1 MERSSVSADYWRRFF
16 RSSGADIFEVI
27 EHAIFVAASD
37 YPDEFRSK
45 RDGIV
50 EKFYTVLLPPCFGC
64 DRVASQGAEAEA
76 EEGRGSVNSK
86 ADSCIVD
93 LEFSNRAVS
102 NCTDEAAALTAEME
116 EEDRTLE
123 QVLWIK
129 DILSDHQDQSD
140 DVLLELLRKLQLM
153 ELTVD
158 VLEKTKIGKAVNVLH
173 KHNSKRIRHLSRS
186 LIDTDLTNDVSFRQ
200 IGTCSS
206 ASSFLN
212 LDVYINLIYF
222 LCSGWKVIVDEWIS
236 ATSVITGISDSL
248 NPYAEDEEAGL
259 PSPPLD
265 EGALFAAPTTSMML
279 SGFFDGMDDDGSAYL
294 DFRNNNNLDEK
305 WEIGRDPEE
314 NHGTVKKQQPEK
326 QSIVVEEQVE
336 TRRQLANSKV
346 KLQVGGKR
354 ISKGQA
360 NSQNIVSK
368 QTKPL
373 VAESAHG
380 RLAELTSEKQKCTQL
395 KIKLPR
401 DTAKLQKKPPTILQ
415 NRSKCSE
422 EELVQAKLEAAK
434 RKLNE
439 GYQQAENGLLNLSI
453 HGLVS
458 FEWKIAK
465 D

>member
-186 LIDTDLTNDVSFRQ
+186 LID
-200 IGTCSS
+200 
-206 ASSFLN
+206 
-212 LDVYINLIYF
+212 
-222 LCSGWKVIVDEWIS
+222 GWKVIVDEWIS

-279 SGFFDGMDDDGSAYL
+279 SGFFDGMDDDGN
-294 DFRNNNNLDEK
+294 FRNNNNLDEK

-439 GYQQAENGLLNLSI
+439 GYQQAEN
-453 HGLVS
+453 
-458 FEWKIAK
+458 AK
-465 D
+465 KQRTIQVMELQDLPKQAGNTPQPLHKFINQSRNWPNGQRH